1 MTFDLSN
8 AQKMILFSNINNPNN
23 ESFYLNFRKDYSI
36 GDLDYLKK
44 GINVISAKSLN
55 LRIKYDDAGDFK
67 QYYFDDDSIVDRFE
81 YIEYCDDEYD
91 GEIEDFVRECL
102 ANPFDSVFDSP
113 LYCWKIIKCEDY
125 VILAGVVHHILLDG
139 TSLFSI
145 LPNEIEKAIDAF
157 KNGDEYEITNDLS
170 YEVYVNRES
179 EFLLSDEAKS
189 EKDYWL
195 GHLSDYS
202 GDWYDFD
209 NHEMDSYNLV
219 LSDDLTLGLASLNN
233 IDGTRVSPFVLA
245 LSAVYLYL
253 SKSKHCEDI
262 IWNTSVHGRYYG
274 EDLLD
279 KMGMFVNT
287 LPLRI
292 NLDEDVSFKELVL
305 YVKSVLKSGLSH
317 GKLQFNNYSSDLRSN
332 GIEPGL
338 ITMFSMVSN
347 STDYDTQFLTYQNE
361 SEFPFHIR
369 VNKNLSDKNGLQSLL
384 FEYNKN
390 CFSNKQIIEIAK
402 GINDL
407 LEDICEDAD
416 KLCSEYEIGYSEFFE
431 AEKYFNDLIKSFD
444 APTVI
449 SPDVNDKSTPSDF
462 KLLNYGFSKD
472 ISKELILSALLFN
485 FTKFSFSRDVLIATL
500 FNRDVN
506 GNEYENKYD
515 NNINTNILNNNN
527 KYNELAIGYHFD
539 SNKSVGD
546 YLDEI
551 NKHFNDVQNFGFY
564 PLVNNQNIEFESEIL
579 FNWDNAKV
587 DLANYKLVLST
598 VEEDSGIVLNIEYD
612 ASYYSDELIN
622 AFLDAVIVLLS
633 KFEDS
638 SLLLKDISIKD
649 TVDNDEGFEIELA
662 NEGVIKDIFER
673 WVRDEPDKVILTA
686 DDGDFTYAELNEKAN
701 RIANGLIKRG
711 VEIEDKIMFMM
722 KRNSDLIATVIAI
735 NKAGCAFIP
744 MDPKYPQ
751 ERINQVLEDS
761 NAKFVIISD
770 GIDYDGENA
779 INVSELLKE
788 EDVSNPDVDI
798 SPENLSFLIYT
809 SGSTGK
815 PKGVML
821 THMGITNYI
830 ANHPLNMPIYALVN
844 NCNRMIS
851 ISTVSFIVFLREIFG
866 TIMNGMP
873 VVFANDEES
882 INPLE
887 LAKLFDKTGAD
898 AFGSTPTR
906 LLEYLKLEE
915 IQDKVAKCKFMIV
928 GGEGFPPRL
937 YDVIR
942 EYSDC
947 EIYNSYGPTEVT
959 IASHGKLIDSPI
971 VTAGFPML
979 NVVDKIMDIDGNELP
994 PYVTGELY
1002 VGGAGIA
1009 RGYCNNEELTN
1020 KVFMELNGINYY
1032 NTGDLAKKDEFDEVY
1047 VLGRNDTQIKLR
1059 GLRIELSEIE
1069 DTIAKYP
1076 GINAIKVMVKKV
1088 NNVEHLC
1095 AYYTV
1100 IDSVDIN
1107 DLKEYL
1113 INQIPDYMV
1122 PSYYMELDKFP
1133 TTPNGKTDFKNLP
1146 EIEISSDDLVAPES
1160 ETEKLLFDI
1169 VSNILETDE
1178 FGIDTDLFSVGLTS
1192 LSVIK
1197 LISSISNEFGVVLS
1211 INKILKIKTIRE
1223 IAIEI
1228 DSNDVYANIDGSAG
1242 INVDDGKLYPL
1253 TANQLGV
1260 YFDCVK
1266 DSEKLAYN
1274 LPKFINFGK
1283 IDADRLKSAIIKVID
1298 YHPYLKTR
1306 IVMDNGIA
1314 YQEER
1319 NSLPV
1324 NDLIEIVDVDFANGA
1339 DFDELSDENIG
1350 NFNLS
1355 NVNVKNYVEEFIKPF
1370 NLSEGPLFRFK
1381 ILKCDDNVALLS
1393 DFHHIIVDGTSLNLL
1408 FRQLALIYDDV
1419 DLELKDS
1426 DCVEALNGFDYSLKE
1441 VKIEESNL
1449 YKEAELFYYNKIKDF
1464 DEGTLVSPDLSG
1476 LEEDGVE
1483 DEGLIF
1489 VDKSKID
1496 DLSNKLTISPNNL
1509 FLGVSSFVLSKFV
1522 YNRDLLFAT
1531 ITNGRFTPEEQNTL
1545 AMMVKTL
1552 PITMKIN
1559 SDLSFK
1565 DYFEYVNKEWL
1576 DTLSYSCYPLTKIA
1590 DKYGMIP
1597 EFLYAFHGKIIED
1610 ITMDGRIIERESL
1623 DYDGLKFKLSLNI
1636 IEEDDYKLSCKYND
1650 ALYSKEL
1657 INTFLDSINVVLDK
1671 LSKLSAD
1678 EISKTLLKD
1687 VSIVAEEMIKEF
1699 ELKDIPEYRLNKL
1712 FENVV
1717 AEHGDDIALICD
1729 DGEFTYNELNIKA
1742 NRIANSLIKLG
1753 VGVED
1758 RIMFV
1763 LKRNSNVFA
1772 SIFGIAKSG
1781 AGFIPIDPDYP
1792 KDRIEH
1798 VLTDSESKFIIVDD
1812 IIDINEVDL
1821 SEYSDNLLNI
1831 NDLLAEEDVSNPNPD
1846 VNGENLAYIIYTSGS
1861 TGLPKGVMI
1870 EHRNITNFVYPD
1882 PSSIYCYEIAT
1893 NSKKENYKCLSIAT
1907 VAFDMLM
1914 QETFIPLLNG
1924 GTVVFANDE
1933 QYKDPLAL
1941 YELIKSSGANVYN
1954 GTPSRLLQYFEIEGL
1969 KDEMAK
1975 FKIFCVGGEGIPQQ
1989 LYDKITNESDGIFYN
2004 IYGPTETT
2012 VVCNTRLV
2020 EDGVLAIGKP
2030 LFNIHEE
2037 IMDMDSNPLPPHVIG
2052 ELYIAGGGVSRAYL
2066 NRPEKNAEAYMDI
2079 NGIKFYRAGDFA
2091 KWNDEGEVFILGR
2104 LDNQIKLRGLRI
2116 EIGEIESAISSYPGI
2131 KSLVVLVKKIKDND
2145 HLCAYFT
2152 VDDEYKKDNLAE
2164 GEFSIDI
2171 TDLKATIS
2179 EKLTYYMVP
2188 TVYMELD
2195 DMPQTLNGK
2204 TDIKN
2209 LPEPILITEYV
2220 APENDIEAFFAN
2232 IFAETLGLDKV
2243 GVTDNFFEIGGT
2255 SLLVTKITMS
2265 ALNKDYNLNYGDVFD
2280 NPTPRQLAEFILS
2293 DDKSGAVISEEAN
2306 YDYSKINELLKKNTL
2321 ETFINGEKADSLGDI
2336 LLTGATGFLGIH
2348 VLRELLEEETGNIY
2362 CFVRSRK
2369 NLSSEDRLK
2378 TLLFYYFSNDYSDL
2392 FGKRLH
2398 IIEGDI
2404 TDYKDFEKLLS
2415 VNIDTLVNCA
2425 ANVKHFSSGTDIEDI
2440 NLGGVINGL
2449 KFAKLKDC
2457 KYVQVSTYSV
2467 AGESVDNFPP
2477 IDYKYNEGDLFIGQT
2492 IDNQYISS
2500 KFLAERAIL
2509 EAAVENDLDVKIM
2522 RVGNLMARD
2531 SDSEFQ
2537 INFDSNGFINRLKAF
2552 VTIGVMPYA
2561 MLSNNVEFSP
2571 IDITA
2576 KSIVAL
2582 AKAPKECVVF
2592 HPYQHHTICFGDII
2606 EVIRPLDLIIDPV
2619 EDDEYEKALDEVLND
2634 KTRQAGVSGL
2644 ITSVGSGKLKKIWIA
2659 VDNNYT
2665 IQALYRLGVKWPVI
2679 SEDYVYKFVEYL
2691 DDLCFFDI

>member
-8 AQKMILFSNINNPNN
+8 AQKMILFSNIDNPSND
-23 ESFYLNFRKDYSI
+23 SFYINFRMDYDI
-36 GDLDYLKK
+36 EDLESLKYA
-44 GINVISAKSLN
+44 INVISAKSFN
-55 LRIKYDDAGDFK
+55 LRIKYDSAGDFK
-67 QYYFDDDSIVDRFE
+67 QYYVDDDDGGDKFE
-81 YIEYCDDEYD
+81 YVEYSGDMGDIYD
-91 GEIEDFVRECL
+91 FIKELL
-102 ANPFDSVFDSP
+102 ADPFDSLFDSP
-113 LYCWKIIKCEDY
+113 LYRLNIIKCDDC
-125 VILAGVVHHILLDG
+125 VIFAGVAHHTLVDG
-139 TSLFSI
+139 TSLFAI
-145 LPNEIEKAIDAF
+145 LPQEIEKAMDAF
-157 KNGDEYEITNDLS
+157 RNGEEYEPTNDLS
-170 YEVYVNRES
+170 YEIYVNREK
-179 EFLLSDEAKS
+179 EFLLSDESDK
-189 EKDYWL
+189 EKEYWL
-195 GHLSDYS
+195 NHLSNYT
-202 GDWYDFD
+202 GDWYAFD
-209 NHEMDSYNLV
+209 DNDMKSYNLV
-219 LSDDLTLGLASLNN
+219 LDKDLTDNLRYLANV
-233 IDGTRVSPFVLA
+233 DGIRISPFVLA
-245 LSAVYLYL
+245 LSAVHLYL
-253 SKSKHCEDI
+253 SKAKNCRDI
-262 IWNTSVHGRYYG
+262 VWNTSVNGRYYG

-292 NLDEDVSFKELVL
+292 NPDKDLSFKEFLL
-305 YVKSVLKSGLSH
+305 YSKKILKDGLSH
-317 GKLQFNNYSSDLRSN
+317 GKLQFNNYTSDLRTN
-332 GIEPGL
+332 GIEPAL
-338 ITMFSMVSN
+338 ITMFSIVSN
-347 STDYDTQFLTYQNE
+347 STDFGAELLIYPTE

-369 VNKNLSDKNGLQSLL
+369 VNKDLSDKNGLQSLL
-384 FEYNKN
+384 FEYNMN
-390 CFSNKQIIEIAK
+390 CFSNKQIIEIAN
-402 GINDL
+402 GIKDL
-407 LEDICEDAD
+407 LEDIAENSD
-416 KLCSEYEIGYSEFFE
+416 KLCSEYEIKPSEFFE
-431 AEKYFNDLIKSFD
+431 AENYFNNLIKSFD
-444 APTVI
+444 APTII
-449 SPDVNDKSTPSDF
+449 SPDVNDKSKPSDF
-462 KLLNYGFSKD
+462 KLLSYSFSKN
-472 ISKELILSALLFN
+472 ISKESILSTILFN
-485 FTKFSFSRDVLIATL
+485 LTKFSFSKDILISAL
-500 FNRDVN
+500 FNRELN
-506 GNEYENKYD
+506 GNEYSLNKNKD
-515 NNINTNILNNNN
+515 SLN
-527 KYNELAIGYHFD
+527 KYNELAIGYKFD
-539 SNKSVGD
+539 TNKSVAE
-546 YLDEI
+546 YIDEI
-551 NKHFNDVQNFGFY
+551 NKHFKEVQNFAFY
-564 PLVNNQNIEFESEIL
+564 PLINNQNIEFESEIL

-587 DLANYKLVLST
+587 DLSKYKLVLST
-598 VEEDSGIVLNIEYD
+598 VEKDSEIILNIEYD
-612 ASYYSDELIN
+612 SSYYSDELID
-622 AFLDAVIVLLS
+622 AFLNAILVLMN

-649 TVDNDEGFEIELA
+649 TVDNDEDFEINLE
-662 NEGVIKDIFER
+662 NEGIIKDIFER

-686 DDGDFTYAELNEKAN
+686 EDGDFTYAELNEKAN

-711 VEIEDKIMFMM
+711 VEIEDKVMFMM

-744 MDPKYPQ
+744 IDPKYPK

-761 NAKFVIISD
+761 NSKFVIISD
-770 GIDYDGENA
+770 DIDYDGENA

-788 EDVSNPDVDI
+788 EDISNPNI
-798 SPENLSFLIYT
+798 ELSPDNLSFLIYT

-815 PKGVML
+815 PKGVMI
-821 THMGITNYI
+821 THRGITNYI
-830 ANHPLNMPIYALVN
+830 ANHPLNMPIYSLVN
-844 NCNRMIS
+844 NCNKMIS

-866 TIMNGMP
+866 TIMNGLP

-959 IASHGKLIDSPI
+959 IASHGKLIDSPL

-1009 RGYCNNEELTN
+1009 RGYSNNEELTN
-1020 KVFMELNGINYY
+1020 KVFMKINGINYY

-1076 GINAIKVMVKKV
+1076 GINAIKVMVKKI

-1100 IDSVDIN
+1100 NDSVN
-1107 DLKEYL
+1107 QKDLKDYL
-1113 INQIPDYMV
+1113 ISQIPEYMV

-1146 EIEISSDDLVAPES
+1146 EIEVSSEDLVAPDS
-1160 ETEKLLFDI
+1160 ETEKILYDI
-1169 VSNILETDE
+1169 ISDILETEE
-1178 FGIDTDLFSVGLTS
+1178 FGTTTDLFSVGLTS

-1197 LISSISNEFGVVLS
+1197 LISAISKEFDVVLS
-1211 INKILKIKTIRE
+1211 INKILKIKTIKE
-1223 IAIEI
+1223 IANEI
-1228 DSNDVYANIDGSAG
+1228 DSNNVYVDLDSDSNDSYLNKNIG
-1242 INVDDGKLYPL
+1242 DGKLYPL

-1260 YFDCVK
+1260 YFDCLK

-1274 LPKFINFGK
+1274 LPKFINFGN
-1283 IDADRLKSAIIKVID
+1283 IDADRLKLAIIKLID
-1298 YHPYLKTR
+1298 YHSYLKTR
-1306 IVMDNGIA
+1306 IVMNNGIA

-1319 NSLPV
+1319 NSLV
-1324 NDLIEIVDVDFANGA
+1324 VDDLVEIVDVN
-1339 DFDELSDENIG
+1339 FDSLDLN
-1350 NFNLS
+1350 NDDLK
-1355 NVNVKNYVEEFIKPF
+1355 VYVGEFIKPF
-1370 NLSEGPLFRFK
+1370 NLSEGPLFRFRIIK
-1381 ILKCDDNVALLS
+1381 SENKSNEVALLA
-1393 DFHHIIVDGTSLNLL
+1393 DFHHIIVDGTSLNIF
-1408 FRQLALIYDDV
+1408 FRQLALIYDDFNL
-1419 DLELKDS
+1419 DLNELNN
-1426 DCVEALNGFDYSLKE
+1426 VETLNGFEYSLKE

-1449 YKEAELFYYNKIKDF
+1449 YKEAELFYYNKIKEF

-1483 DEGLIF
+1483 EEALRFIGKSEIDELC
-1489 VDKSKID
+1489 
-1496 DLSNKLTISPNNL
+1496 NKLSISPNNL
-1509 FLGVSSFVLSKFV
+1509 FLGISSFVLSKFV

-1531 ITNGRFTPEEQNTL
+1531 ITNGRFNPEEQNTL

-1552 PITMKIN
+1552 PIAMKLD

-1590 DKYGMIP
+1590 DKYGIIP

-1610 ITMDGRIIERESL
+1610 ISMDGRIIERESL

-1636 IEEDDYKLSCKYND
+1636 IEEDDYKLSCKYNNE
-1650 ALYSKEL
+1650 LYSKEL
-1657 INTFLDSINVVLDK
+1657 INTFLDSIAIVLAK
-1671 LSKLSAD
+1671 LSKLSAE

-1687 VSIVAEEMIKEF
+1687 LSIVSYDMIDKF
-1699 ELKDIPEYRLNKL
+1699 ELKDIPEDRLNKL
-1712 FENVV
+1712 FEKVV
-1717 AEHGDDIALICD
+1717 SEHADDIALICD
-1729 DGEFTYNELNIKA
+1729 DGEFTYAELNEKA
-1742 NRIANSLIKLG
+1742 NRIANGLIKRG

-1758 RIMFV
+1758 RVMFV
-1763 LKRNSNVFA
+1763 LRRNSNVFA
-1772 SIFGIAKSG
+1772 SIFGISKSG

-1812 IIDINEVDL
+1812 IIDINNVDL
-1821 SEYSDNLLNI
+1821 SEYSDRLLNI
-1831 NDLLAEEDVSNPNPD
+1831 DDLLAEEDISNPNPD
-1846 VNGENLAYIIYTSGS
+1846 VSGENLAYIIYTSGS

-1893 NSKKENYKCLSIAT
+1893 NTKNKDYKCLSIAT

-1924 GTVVFANDE
+1924 GCVVFANDK

-1941 YELIKSSGANVYN
+1941 YELIKASGANVYN
-1954 GTPSRLLQYFEIEGL
+1954 GTPSRLLQYFEMDGL
-1969 KDEMAK
+1969 KDAMAK

-1989 LYDKITNESDGIFYN
+1989 LYDKVKNESDGIFYN

-2091 KWNDEGEVFILGR
+2091 KWNDKGEVFILGR

-2116 EIGEIESAISSYPGI
+2116 EIGEIESAISAYPGI
-2131 KSLVVLVKKIKDND
+2131 KSLIVLVKKIKDND

-2152 VDDEYKKDNLAE
+2152 VDEEYKKDNLGE

-2171 TDLKATIS
+2171 ADLKATIS

-2195 DMPQTLNGK
+2195 EMPQTLNGK

-2209 LPEPILITEYV
+2209 LPEPVLITEYV

-2255 SLLVTKITMS
+2255 SLLVTKITMA
-2265 ALNKDYNLNYGDVFD
+2265 ALNKDYNLNYADVFD
-2280 NPTPRQLAEFILS
+2280 NPSPRELANFILS
-2293 DDKSGAVISEEAN
+2293 DEDSGATISEEAN
-2306 YDYSKINELLKKNTL
+2306 YDYAKINELLKKNTL
-2321 ETFINGEKADSLGDI
+2321 ENFIKGEKADNLGDI

-2348 VLRELLEEETGNIY
+2348 VLRELLEEEKGNIY

-2378 TLLFYYFSNDYSDL
+2378 TLLFYYFSNDYNEL
-2392 FGKRLH
+2392 FGERLH

-2404 TDYKDFEKLLS
+2404 TDYKDFEKLIS
-2415 VNIDTLVNCA
+2415 YNIDTVVNCA

-2449 KFAKLKDC
+2449 KFAKLKDA

-2509 EAAVENDLDVKIM
+2509 ESAVEDGLDVKIM

-2552 VTIGVMPYA
+2552 VTIGVMPYS
-2561 MLSNNVEFSP
+2561 MLSTNVEFSP

-2582 AKAPKECVVF
+2582 AKSPKECVVF

-2606 EVIRPLDLIIDPV
+2606 DVIRPLDLIIDPV

-2634 KTRQAGVSGL
+2634 KTRQEGVSGL
-2644 ITSVGSGKLKKIWIA
+2644 ITSVGSGKFKKIWIA

-2665 IQALYRLGVKWPVI
+2665 IQALYRLGIKWPVI
-2679 SEDYVYKFVEYL
+2679 SENYVYKFVEFL
-2691 DDLCFFDI
+2691 DDLSFFDI